1 MSQFD
6 MFSQQSNTFASL
18 DDVIDAL
25 KRMKDDPLA
34 DAGTNVVISR
44 GTPHATRLLSGAAPG
59 PSFPSRFHSAAPRW
73 RIARFIAA

>member
-6 MFSQQSNTFASL
+6 MFSQQTNNFESL

-25 KRMKDDPLA
+25 KRMQDDPLA

-44 GTPHATRLLSGAAPG
+44 GNPEA
-59 PSFPSRFHSAAPRW
+59 
-73 RIARFIAA
+73 